1 MRKGRIVRITAFLF
15 CAAALAGCTNDP
27 GFRGVI
33 GVREARAEDV
43 LACRYISDIS
53 MRPSLY
59 GPVLGQ
65 QALKYAR
72 NTIMADALDS
82 GANTVVFDQ
91 ATPGSDVY
99 KLHAKA
105 YSC

>member
-1 MRKGRIVRITAFLF
+1 MRGIM
-15 CAAALAGCTNDP
+15 ALALAAVPLAACTNDP
-27 GFRGVI
+27 GFTGVY
-33 GVREARAEDV
+33 GVREATAGEV
-43 LACRYISDIS
+43 SACRYISDIT

-65 QALKYAR
+65 EALKYSRNKILAEAR
-72 NTIMADALDS
+72 DS

-91 ATPGSDVY
+91 ATPGTDVY
-99 KLHAKA
+99 NLHAKA

>member
-1 MRKGRIVRITAFLF
+1 MS
-15 CAAALAGCTNDP
+15 
-27 GFRGVI
+27 
-33 GVREARAEDV
+33 GVREATPGEVAS
-43 LACRYISDIS
+43 CRYISDIS

-65 QALKYAR
+65 EALKYAR

-82 GANTVVFDQ
+82 GANTVVFEQ
-91 ATPGSDVY
+91 ATPGTDVY

>member
-1 MRKGRIVRITAFLF
+1 MRNIPL
-15 CAAALAGCTNDP
+15 LAVLSAVIFGCTNDP
-27 GFRGVI
+27 GFTGVS
-33 GVREARAEDV
+33 GVREAAPGDV

-53 MRPSLY
+53 ARPALY

-65 QALKYAR
+65 EALKYSR
-72 NTIMADALDS
+72 NTILAEALDS
-82 GANTVVFDQ
+82 GANTVVFEQ
-91 ATPGSDVY
+91 VTPGSDIY

>member
-1 MRKGRIVRITAFLF
+1 MRKI
-15 CAAALAGCTNDP
+15 AALAVLAAVTAGCTNDP
-27 GFRGVI
+27 GFTGVS
-33 GVREARAEDV
+33 GVREAEAGEV

-53 MRPSLY
+53 ARPALY

-65 QALKYAR
+65 EALKYSR
-72 NTIMADALDS
+72 NTILADALDS

-91 ATPGSDVY
+91 VTPGSDIY

-105 YSC
+105 YRC